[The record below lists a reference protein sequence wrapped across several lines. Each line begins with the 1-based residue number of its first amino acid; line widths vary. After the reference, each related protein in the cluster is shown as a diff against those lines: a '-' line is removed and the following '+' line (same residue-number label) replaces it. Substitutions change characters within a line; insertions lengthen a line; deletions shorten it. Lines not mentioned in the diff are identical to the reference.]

1 MSVTR
6 NAAIRYA
13 RLAMSVAAVA
23 FLAACGSDNNGTT
36 GPSDVTGAYN
46 LSSVNSTSLPYTVPD
61 VNDDGDEVVQA
72 GQVVLNSDMTYTV
85 QGTGTFNGSDSQLVS
100 DHGTYTHSG
109 SHVTFTSDV
118 IEGGSYTAT
127 VTSTTLTA
135 TVPGLVLDS
144 SDTSFTLL
152 FTKSTTPG

>member
-1 MSVTR
+1 MSVTS
-6 NAAIRYA
+6 NVAIVRYT
-13 RLAMSVAAVA
+13 RLAMAIAAVA

-46 LSSVNSTSLPYTVPD
+46 LSTVNSSALPYTVPD
-61 VNDDGDEVVQA
+61 VDGTEVIQE
-72 GQVVLNSDMTYTV
+72 GQVVLNNDLTYTV
-85 QGTGTFNGSDSQLVS
+85 QGTGEFNESDATIVS

-109 SHVTFTSDV
+109 SHVTFTSEV
-118 IEGGSYTAT
+118 FEGGIYTAT

-135 TVPGLVLDS
+135 TIPGGIFASTDE
-144 SDTSFTLL
+144 SFSLL